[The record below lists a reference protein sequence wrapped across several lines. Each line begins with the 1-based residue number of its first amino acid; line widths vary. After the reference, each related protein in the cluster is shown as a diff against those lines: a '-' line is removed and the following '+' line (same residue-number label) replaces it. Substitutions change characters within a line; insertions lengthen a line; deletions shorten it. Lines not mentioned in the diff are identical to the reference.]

1 MLNSILYILFF
12 LFCFYSG
19 RGLLI
24 FFELVSKKTVVNRLI
39 FKIPIW
45 IFYPIIFL
53 FFVGNIINIV
63 NFFQKGI
70 NLFTI
75 SLIVLP
81 IIFNFFRK
89 DHLKINVLL
98 VTANTFCLFLLGLS
112 TNKITF
118 HQDAASYH
126 LNNQA
131 FIRSEKVILGFS
143 NLHVRYGFSSMS
155 EYVNSFFWVQ
165 DNFIFVH
172 FVNLIFVSVFYIFL
186 IWVSLSSK
194 DMKLKLLSITVALY
208 GVLDNFGIEGGKN
221 GYFDI
226 DSIGKQD
233 TAFGILFFFCNLF
246 IILQLNKSKKYSNI
260 DMLILLLLITFTIQY
275 RIFGFTLLF
284 GVLVITLKFKKH
296 INLWIFLPPFIIGS
310 IWSLKNF
317 LISSCLVFPIEITCF
332 NSKWKNITMIRS
344 QSEELRFFHRSYNLW
359 EESLLDW
366 YIKWS
371 DRYLNYYISINLLI
385 SLLIIIVFLIL
396 FFKID
401 KQNLSNSFWTL
412 AYSILMIFLW
422 MISAPS
428 IRFGY
433 GIFLL
438 TCYSLSNFFHTP
450 RKKITKKL
458 IDKNIIL
465 ISIIFAS
472 ILGTP
477 LFSNYESKTI
487 FNNFRDLYPE
497 KISYVES
504 DNWGVRVENKMNQNI
519 EFCWINKLCIPPID
533 YDLKEINF
541 NGYRLITAE

>member
-1 MLNSILYILFF
+1 MLNSLLYILFF

-19 RGLLI
+19 RGLLT
-24 FFELVSKKTVVNRLI
+24 FFELVSKKMLVNRVI

-45 IFYPIIFL
+45 IFYPIIYL
-53 FFVGNIINIV
+53 FFIGNIINVV
-63 NFFQKGI
+63 NFFQKGL

-75 SLIVLP
+75 LLLVLP
-81 IIFNFFRK
+81 IIFNFFREN
-89 DHLKINVLL
+89 HLNINSLL
-98 VTANTFCLFLLGLS
+98 VAANTFCLFLLGLS

-131 FIRSEKVILGFS
+131 FIRSEKIILGLS

-155 EYVNSFFWVQ
+155 EYVNSFFWFQ

-186 IWVSLSSK
+186 IWVSLLSK
-194 DMKLKLLSITVALY
+194 DIKLKLLSITLALY
-208 GVLDNFGIEGGKN
+208 GILDNFGIEGGKN

-260 DMLILLLLITFTIQY
+260 DMLFLLLLITFTIQY
-275 RIFGFTLLF
+275 RIFGFTLLI
-284 GVLVITLKFKKH
+284 GVLFIILKFKSQ
-296 INLWIFLPPFIIGS
+296 INLSIFLPPIVIGS
-310 IWSLKNF
+310 IWSLKNY
-317 LISSCLVFPIEITCF
+317 LISSCLVFPIEITCL
-332 NSKWKNITMIRS
+332 NSKWKNTKMIRS
-344 QSEELRFFHRSYNLW
+344 QSEELRFFHRSYNFW

-366 YIKWS
+366 YFKWS

-385 SLLIIIVFLIL
+385 SFVIIIALLFL

-401 KQNLSNSFWTL
+401 KENFLNSFWTL
-412 AYSILMIFLW
+412 AYSIVMIFLW
-422 MISAPS
+422 LISAPS

-433 GIFLL
+433 GLFLL
-438 TCYSLSNFFHTP
+438 ICYALSNFFHAP
-450 RKKITKKL
+450 RKNITKKL
-458 IDKNIIL
+458 IDRNIFL
-465 ISIIFAS
+465 ISIIFVS
-472 ILGTP
+472 IVGTP
-477 LFSNYESKTI
+477 LFSNYESKSI
-487 FNNFRDLYPE
+487 FDTLRGVYPE
-497 KISYVES
+497 QIDYVKS
-504 DNWGVRVENKMNQNI
+504 DNWGVRVDNRMNQNI

-533 YDLKEINF
+533 FEIKEINF
-541 NGYRLITAE
+541 NGYRLITTE